1 MLVLSEESEEVY
13 YLKNNYSLK
22 SDIHEFLINKA
33 ILSKRSRCRLCL
45 HNNPSAIN
53 QEMIICLLK
62 DSNIP
67 IHAHVNKEESFKI
80 EKGFLKYSIFD
91 KKGNVLS
98 EKFLDSSSDKVLVP
112 VDTFHSF
119 KILSSFAIF
128 REWTK
133 GPFSKN
139 ETRIIS

>member
-13 YLKNNYSLK
+13 YLKNKNPIEM
-22 SDIHEFLINKA
+22 DIHEFLIIKT

-45 HNNPSAIN
+45 HDSPLSIN

-62 DSNIP
+62 NSNIP
-67 IHAHVNKEESFKI
+67 IHAHINKGESFKI

-91 KKGNVLS
+91 KKGNVVS
-98 EKFLDSSSDKVLVP
+98 ENYLDSTSDKVYVP
-112 VDTFHSF
+112 KGTFHSF
-119 KILSSFAIF
+119 KIISEFAIF

-133 GPFSKN
+133 GPFSRN
-139 ETRIIS
+139 ETKIIN